1 MEAGMTRPKSRKPK
15 FLRSITA
22 AWSPRHREETVMGY
36 LLILPALILFLVFGI
51 YPFLRTIVISFT
63 NWNGIGSTFQFTGL
77 ENYLT
82 IFEDKLWWKSIL
94 NGLFFAIT
102 AIIFMNGL
110 ALCLALAVDRNIS
123 GKSIY
128 RAIFYM
134 PTILSGVVVAII
146 WKWLYQPIGGPI
158 NQLLQTIGLGN
169 LATAWLAD
177 SRTVLWAVAIAS
189 MWMGIGSPF
198 LLFLAGLQ
206 GVPVELYEAGKIDG
220 AGGWQLFRYITV
232 PFLIPVST
240 IITVLTILGAMQM
253 FNLVLAMTNG
263 GPGYATEVPVLHIY
277 REAFKLFHFG
287 YATALSML
295 FGILLFMIS
304 IFQMWLSRK
313 TGVRAS

>member
-1 MEAGMTRPKSRKPK
+1 MESGISRSNSLISR
-15 FLRSITA
+15 FRSLMA
-22 AWSPRHREETVMGY
+22 SAWSSRHREETTMGY
-36 LLILPALILFLVFGI
+36 LFILPALILFLVFGI

-63 NWNGIGSTFQFTGL
+63 NWNGIGSSYEFIGI

-82 IFEDKLWWKSIL
+82 IFEDRLWWKSIL

-110 ALCLALAVDRNIS
+110 ALLLALAVDRNIRGS
-123 GKSIY
+123 SIY

-158 NQLLQTIGLGN
+158 NQILQAVGLGN

-177 SRTVLWAVAIAS
+177 SRTVLWAVAVAS

-220 AGGWQLFRYITV
+220 AGGWQLFRYITI
-232 PFLIPVST
+232 PFLVPVYT

-295 FGILLFMIS
+295 FGIMLFMIS
-304 IFQMWLSRK
+304 VLQMWLSRK